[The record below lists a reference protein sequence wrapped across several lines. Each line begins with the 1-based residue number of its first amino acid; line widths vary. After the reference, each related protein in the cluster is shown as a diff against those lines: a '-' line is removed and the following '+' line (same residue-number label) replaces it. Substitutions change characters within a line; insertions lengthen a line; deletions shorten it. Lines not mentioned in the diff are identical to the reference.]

1 MCEENKLASVLEY
14 LDHEVQLLLDASTE
28 DDTHKR
34 IRTEVLS
41 RMSLDLMK
49 LAPDEF
55 TKMFIQVLEKII
67 PVSDPQF
74 PTLIGSCMLLAAARL
89 YENDEEN
96 EVDQFMMC
104 LVSVLKDLQK
114 RGV

>member
-1 MCEENKLASVLEY
+1 MCEENELASVLEY
-14 LDHEVQLLLDASTE
+14 LDDEVQLLLDASTE

-49 LAPDEF
+49 SAPDEF
-55 TKMFIQVLEKII
+55 TKMFIQGLEKII

-89 YENDEEN
+89 YESGKEN
-96 EVDQFMMC
+96 KVDHYMMC
-104 LVSVLKDLQK
+104 VVDVLKDLQK

>member
-1 MCEENKLASVLEY
+1 MCEENELASVLEY
-14 LDHEVQLLLDASTE
+14 LDSEVQSLLDTSTE
-28 DDTHKR
+28 DATHKR

-49 LAPDEF
+49 SAPDEF
-55 TKMFIQVLEKII
+55 TKIFIRGLEKTI

-89 YENDEEN
+89 YESGKEN
-96 EVDQFMMC
+96 KVDHYMMC
-104 LVSVLKDLQK
+104 VVDVLKDLQK